1 MKSFF
6 NDVSV
11 LMWSWNC
18 MMFVFLTLPSLQ
30 PQIDSWT
37 RSVFLLGPSKCISGW
52 AETALRSSI
61 WITIKRDPQ
70 VAVVVAPGKPGE
82 EKRKS
87 LPSYPWNSTQKPGLL
102 LKDKLVKCRLFTVG
116 TVCGSGS
123 VALPSLWCRAVT
135 SSWRSLKP
143 KPQMTRV
150 GSFVNA
156 LPVWISSAVVP

>member
-11 LMWSWNC
+11 LMSWSWSC
-18 MMFVFLTLPSLQ
+18 MMLVFLTLPSLQ

-37 RSVFLLGPSKCISGW
+37 HSVFLLGPSKCISRW
-52 AETALRSSI
+52 AETALRSSV
-61 WITIKRDPQ
+61 WITIKCDPQ
-70 VAVVVAPGKPGE
+70 VAVVIAPGKPGE

-87 LPSYPWNSTQKPGLL
+87 LPSYPWNFTQKSVLL
-102 LKDKLVKCRLFTVG
+102 LKDKFVKCRLFTVG

-135 SSWRSLKP
+135 SSWCSLKP

-150 GSFVNA
+150 CSFVKA
-156 LPVWISSAVVP
+156 LPV